1 VAHQLGDQDQ
11 VGAASDEGGADGV
24 AEDVR
29 RRLVLLAGRVGEGGH
44 DVAGASG

>member
-1 VAHQLGDQDQ
+1 VSHQLGDQDQ
-11 VGAASDEGGADGV
+11 VGAAPDERGAKGV

-29 RRLVLLAGRVGEGGH
+29 RRLVVLAGRLGERRD